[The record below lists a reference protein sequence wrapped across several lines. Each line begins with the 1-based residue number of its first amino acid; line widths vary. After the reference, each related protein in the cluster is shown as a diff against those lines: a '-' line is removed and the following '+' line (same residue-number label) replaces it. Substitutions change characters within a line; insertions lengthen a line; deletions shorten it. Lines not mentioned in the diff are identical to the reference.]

1 MRQENTHK
9 LLGTVTAPGDTSS
22 DIGTVPRSLPAGAM
36 TKTFKFFFFF
46 LFLALS
52 IIDDIDN

>member
-9 LLGTVTAPGDTSS
+9 LLDTVTAPGDTSS

-36 TKTFKFFFFF
+36 TKTFKFFS

-52 IIDDIDN
+52 MIDDIDN